1 VQLVLTL
8 ALALTETLMLA
19 DAVSEALA
27 AVPAHARALPPNLVE
42 ASTTAC
48 PVAATFSRALFAS
61 CPFVLKVSKIAGKL
75 ASTVAFSFARSPSGS
90 RLKTREIVCG
100 VQVIFAE
107 ACALQL
113 D

>member
-1 VQLVLTL
+1 M
-8 ALALTETLMLA
+8 AA
-19 DAVSEALA
+19 DAFIEAWPR
-27 AVPAHARALPPNLVE
+27 VTEHARALPPNFPE

-48 PVAATFSRALFAS
+48 PVAATFWSARCAS

-75 ASTVAFSFARSPSGS
+75 ASIVVFSLARSPDAS
-90 RLKTREIVCG
+90 RLKTRVSVCG
-100 VQVIFAE
+100 VQVTLAE